1 MDTRVRFSVDSS
13 ELATAFQ
20 RIKFDAEEMGR
31 LMIQDARR
39 YSTSSK
45 EVLSSIEDQI
55 KALERRNKVGFEESK
70 SRIETRFQSGAI
82 DKKRYSEEISALRRG
97 SDEEKLQTKL
107 LREMIE
113 TIRYTSKEEIREDR
127 KGVEERIRRS
137 RTVDQ
142 LAPEGRP
149 EDILRETIQRGVLG
163 EIGKSEEDERMGFRH
178 AVSKGG
184 RGFNTLAQLGT
195 SRNEMYALA
204 ALVGLTPIIGQGL
217 SAAAGKLLGSAE
229 KFETSRGTY
238 VQSFGDRPSDIRLS
252 QYKQMERYG
261 FTYSDMMEREAK
273 LNRSNTGISGIGGGG
288 VFDAALLERGYGLD
302 LGELA
307 ETSRGSYLDLRRTFK
322 EFTGGLMGQGVSK
335 LDATAYLPEYFQI
348 LIDINRKQLDATH
361 EVDNSLNAK
370 VVASI
375 MTLDKTLTN
384 PELLAR
390 TQGALYQG
398 LSTASSPQ
406 IEAMQY
412 HVLSRM
418 APGKSL
424 WELEKMR
431 DNPWGNPD
439 YLPAMIEQIVGI
451 SGGDE
456 EMASRNFY
464 SWIKGSGGNISR
476 QGAENIIKGRKG
488 FKSVDEIMSAGGLDV
503 EGAADSATGI
513 LAAATAATDNFFQK
527 NGENLVKY
535 VKSSTDLL
543 QKFIKSEEESRKE
556 QKEMVREQVEKSTAR
571 LALESALSADV
582 NKIHTNIALLISRL
596 SLRNQEKNSPRGTW

>member
-31 LMIQDARR
+31 MMIQDARK

-55 KALERRNKVGFEESK
+55 KALERRNKVGFEEGK

-82 DKKRYSEEISALRRG
+82 DKKRYGEEILGLKRG

-113 TIRYTSKEEIREDR
+113 TIRHTSKEEIREDR
-127 KGVEERIRRS
+127 KGVEDRIRKS

-142 LAPEGRP
+142 LAPKGKAE
-149 EDILRETIQRGVLG
+149 EILKETLQRGTLG
-163 EIGKSEEDERMGFRH
+163 EIGKSEEEERMGFRQ

-184 RGFNTLAQLGT
+184 RGFNTLAGLAT

-204 ALVGLTPIIGQGL
+204 ALVGLTPVIGQGL
-217 SAAAGKLLGSAE
+217 SAAAGKLLSSAE
-229 KFETSRGTY
+229 RFETSRGGFS
-238 VQSFGDRPSDIRLS
+238 QAFGFRPSENLLG
-252 QYKQMERYG
+252 QYGSMDAYG
-261 FTYSDMMEREAK
+261 FTYADMMERASK
-273 LNRSNTGISGIGGGG
+273 LNRFNTGISGRKGSG
-288 VFDAALLERGYGLD
+288 VDAALIERGFGLD
-302 LGELA
+302 IGTTGQLA
-307 ETSRGSYLDLRRTFK
+307 KTARGSYFNLRKTFGDL
-322 EFTGGLMGQGVSK
+322 TGGLMGQGASEGDV
-335 LDATAYLPEYFQI
+335 TAYLPEYFQI

-361 EVDNSLNAK
+361 QVDSSLNAK
-370 VVASI
+370 VVSSI
-375 MTLDKTLTN
+375 MSLDETLTN

-412 HVLSRM
+412 HVLSRI
-418 APGKSL
+418 APNKSL

-488 FKSVDEIMSAGGLDV
+488 FKSVDEIMSAGGLDI
-503 EGAADSATGI
+503 ERAADRASGI
-513 LAAATAATDNFFQK
+513 LAAATAATDNVFQK
-527 NGENLVKY
+527 NGEKLVQW
-535 VKSSTDLL
+535 VKKSTELL
-543 QKFIKSEEESRKE
+543 EKFRKSEEEFEKE
-556 QKEMVREQVEKSTAR
+556 IKAIVQEQNEKSSARFAIETAVSLDINR
-571 LALESALSADV
+571 INTNLAILLSR
-582 NKIHTNIALLISRL
+582 ISL
-596 SLRNQEKNSPRGTW
+596 KNSPKP

>member
-31 LMIQDARR
+31 MMIQDARK

-55 KALERRNKVGFEESK
+55 KALERRNKVGFEEGK

-82 DKKRYSEEISALRRG
+82 DKKRYGEEISGLKRG

-113 TIRYTSKEEIREDR
+113 TIRHASKEEIREDR
-127 KGVEERIRRS
+127 KGVEDRIRKS

-142 LAPEGRP
+142 LAPKGKAE
-149 EDILRETIQRGVLG
+149 EILKETLQRGTLG
-163 EIGKSEEDERMGFRH
+163 EIGKSEEEERMGFRQ

-195 SRNEMYALA
+195 SKNEMYALA
-204 ALVGLTPIIGQGL
+204 ALVGLTPVIGQGL
-217 SAAAGKLLGSAE
+217 SAAAGKLLSSAE
-229 KFETSRGTY
+229 RFETSRGTY
-238 VQSFGDRPSDIRLS
+238 FQSFGGRPSDIRLS
-252 QYKQMERYG
+252 QYKQMEQYG

-288 VFDAALLERGYGLD
+288 AFDAALLEKGYGLD

-307 ETSRGSYLDLRRTFK
+307 KTSRGSYLDLRSTFK
-322 EFTGGLMGQGVSK
+322 EFTGGLMGQGASEGDV
-335 LDATAYLPEYFQI
+335 TAYLPEYFQV

-361 EVDNSLNAK
+361 QVDSSLNAR
-370 VVASI
+370 VVSSI
-375 MTLDKTLTN
+375 MSLDETLTN

-390 TQGALYQG
+390 TQGALHQG
-398 LSTASSPQ
+398 LSTSSSPQ

-412 HVLSRM
+412 HVLSRI

-424 WELEKMR
+424 WELQKMR
-431 DNPWGNPD
+431 DTPWENSD

-488 FKSVDEIMSAGGLDV
+488 FKSVDEIMTAGGLSI
-503 EGAADSATGI
+503 EGAAGSASGI
-513 LAAATAATDNFFQK
+513 LAAATAATDNVFQK
-527 NGENLVKY
+527 NGESLVQW
-535 VKSSTDLL
+535 VKKSTDLID
-543 QKFIKSEEESRKE
+543 KFANRKTEEEIMKDL
-556 QKEMVREQVEKSTAR
+556 KDFMREQNEKSSAR
-571 LALESALSADV
+571 LAIETAAVLD
-582 NKIHTNIALLISRL
+582 ISRMNTNL
-596 SLRNQEKNSPRGTW
+596 AILVSRIVSKNSKKPW